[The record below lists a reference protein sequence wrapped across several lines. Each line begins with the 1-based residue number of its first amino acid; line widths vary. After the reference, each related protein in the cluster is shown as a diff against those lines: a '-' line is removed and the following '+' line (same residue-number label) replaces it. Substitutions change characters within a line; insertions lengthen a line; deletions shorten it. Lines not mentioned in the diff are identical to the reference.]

1 MTEVY
6 IVILVIWS
14 IIGFL
19 ILKGYQDCS
28 VVFITH
34 SGNKI
39 WPFLNPL
46 WLWQS
51 YKVNAFGLVL
61 LTLLFNLICPVVTIV
76 YWTVKL
82 IKWSCTAGR
91 KHNEKHTHRRQL

>member
-6 IVILVIWS
+6 IVILVVWS

-51 YKVNAFGLVL
+51 YKVNAF
-61 LTLLFNLICPVVTIV
+61 
-76 YWTVKL
+76 
-82 IKWSCTAGR
+82 
-91 KHNEKHTHRRQL
+91 